1 MTMPVTTIAVL
12 GLSCL
17 GSCADMPA
25 DLIDCSVFRGA
36 RGIVIAGDGNGNMNA
51 ETVQQASRAA
61 KQGTIIVRSSR
72 VPTGTVS
79 RNVEIDDDSLGFI
92 VSDELNPAKA
102 RILLM
107 LALLEN
113 RNLALLQQLYYAY

>member
-1 MTMPVTTIAVL
+1 M
-12 GLSCL
+12 S
-17 GSCADMPA
+17 
-25 DLIDCSVFRGA
+25 
-36 RGIVIAGDGNGNMNA
+36 A

-61 KQGTIIVRSSR
+61 GQGTIIVRSSR

-107 LALLEN
+107 LALLEG
-113 RNLALLQQLYYAY
+113 RNLPSLQQLYYTY